1 MTTVADVVGD
11 VLARLGVGHA
21 FGVVGSGN
29 FHVTG
34 ALRAAG
40 VPFVAARHEGGAATM
55 ADAFARTSGE
65 VAVLTLHQGCGLTN
79 ALTGIAEAAKSRTPL
94 LVLAADTAGAAVRS
108 NFRIDQDGAVRA
120 VGAVS
125 ERVHSAG
132 SAVADVVRA
141 YGTCVRQRRT
151 VVLHLPL
158 DVQAAACAVPAE
170 LPAVAPWGAPR
181 ADAASVD
188 ALAALLDAAE
198 RPVFVA
204 GRGARRAAPELVALA
219 ERTGALLAT
228 TAVANGLF
236 SGQEWNLG
244 ISGGF
249 ATPLAAELIAASD
262 LVVGWGAALTTWTT
276 RHGDLIG
283 ADAALVQVDDDP
295 AALGANRPVAL
306 GVLGDV
312 GAVARDVAAAVRGS
326 GPGWRTE
333 DVGKRIAAEGRF
345 TDLPVPADGDG
356 GRIDPAA
363 LSARL
368 DALLPAERT
377 VAVDSGNFMGHP
389 SAYLAV
395 PDAAGFC
402 FTQAFQSIGLGLAT
416 AIGAALARPDRL
428 PVAALG
434 DGGFL
439 MGIAELE
446 TVVRLGIGMLIVVYD
461 DAGYGA
467 EFHHFAGADHATV
480 RFPDTDLAA
489 IAAGYGCAAA
499 TVRRPADLDVVT
511 AWLAGPR
518 DRPLLLDAKVT
529 SDGPSW
535 WLAEAFTGH

>member
-29 FHVTG
+29 FHVTN

-79 ALTGIAEAAKSRTPL
+79 ALTGITEAAKSRTPL
-94 LVLAADTAGAAVRS
+94 LVLAADTPGAAVRS
-108 NFRIDQDGAVRA
+108 NFRIDQDAAVRA

-158 DVQAAACAVPAE
+158 DVQAADCARPAE
-170 LPAVAPWGAPR
+170 LPAVAPWGTPR
-181 ADAASVD
+181 ADAESVG
-188 ALAALLDAAE
+188 ALAALLDGAE

-262 LVVGWGAALTTWTT
+262 VVVGWGAALTTWTT

-283 ADAALVQVDDDP
+283 PGAALVQVDDDP
-295 AALGANRPVAL
+295 AALGANRPVTL

-312 GAVARDVAAAVRGS
+312 AAVARDVTAAVRG
-326 GPGWRTE
+326 GRGQRTDAVAE
-333 DVGKRIAAEGRF
+333 RIAAEGRWA
-345 TDLPVPADGDG
+345 DLPVPTGGDG
-356 GRIDPAA
+356 ERIDPAA

-368 DALLPAERT
+368 DALLPAQRT

-446 TVVRLGIGMLIVVYD
+446 TVVRLGIGMLVVVYD

-467 EFHHFAGADHATV
+467 EFHHFADADHGAV
-480 RFPDTDLAA
+480 RFPDRDLAA
-489 IAAGYGCAAA
+489 VAAGYGCASAI
-499 TVRRPADLDVVT
+499 VRRPADLDVVT
-511 AWLAGPR
+511 AWLDGPR

-529 SDGPSW
+529 SDAPSW
-535 WLAEAFTGH
+535 WLAEAFKGH